1 MIVLWAVFQPIER
14 EWFEIFKEKKDII
27 DLVLLDMIMPN
38 LDGKETFMRLREI
51 NPSIKILLASGYSI
65 NSKVAEILKKG
76 VQGFIQKPYRMQELS
91 NIISETLNK
100 ANS

>member
-1 MIVLWAVFQPIER
+1 
-14 EWFEIFKEKKDII
+14 
-27 DLVLLDMIMPN
+27 MIMPN

-51 NPSIKILLASGYSI
+51 NPSIKILLTSSYSQ

-76 VQGFIQKPYRMQELS
+76 AQGFIQKPYIMQKLS

-100 ANS
+100 SNS